1 MIRLAKVYVNNK
13 PTDDAAQK
21 MANVER
27 AIRRFNKEVE
37 KENIIRTVMNRQ
49 SYVSKSE
56 KRKAAKKAAI
66 RKQRKQMWK
75 ERDIEKYF

>member
-1 MIRLAKVYVNNK
+1 MAKVYVNNK
-13 PTDDAAQK
+13 STDDAAQK
-21 MANVER
+21 VANVER

-49 SYVSKSE
+49 AFVSKSE

-75 ERDIEKYF
+75 EREMEKYF